1 MAVDREKFDDLLS
14 QLPEELQ
21 HQVLRFAEALLQQKE
36 DPASGNGEPE
46 LRTLFGSWD
55 SGDPRSADNER
66 IDADL
71 AAEYAGSH
79 EADS

>member
-1 MAVDREKFDDLLS
+1 MAVDRKKFDDLLR

-21 HQVLRFAEALLQQKE
+21 HQVLRFAEALLHQN
-36 DPASGNGEPE
+36 DAPAPRNGEPE

-55 SGDPRSADNER
+55 SDDQCSADNER

-79 EADS
+79 EGDS